1 MLRDRRVGPGHR
13 PDPWIAHRATLAM
26 AYQEG
31 HPVVH
36 TQPLDAPVRD
46 NQTIFEEEY
55 EQELL
60 ATNHGEIAL
69 MRDGDVKGIFPDAAE
84 AATEGYKQFND
95 LNFSLHLI
103 GTRTYY
109 IAPIVSTTPL

>member
-1 MLRDRRVGPGHR
+1 
-13 PDPWIAHRATLAM
+13 M
-26 AYQEG
+26 AR
-31 HPVVH
+31 

-60 ATNHGEIAL
+60 ETNHGEIAL
-69 MRDGDVKGIFPDAAE
+69 MRDGDVKGIFPDAVE
-84 AATEGYKQFND
+84 AATEGYRQFD
-95 LNFSLHLI
+95 DRNFSLHLI